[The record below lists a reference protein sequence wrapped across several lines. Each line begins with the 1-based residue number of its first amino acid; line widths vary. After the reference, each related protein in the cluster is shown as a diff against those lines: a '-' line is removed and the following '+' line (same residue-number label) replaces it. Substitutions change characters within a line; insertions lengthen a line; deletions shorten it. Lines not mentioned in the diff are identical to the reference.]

1 MKNGL
6 WSYKEIDAIHLEITN
21 RCNAGCPMCP
31 RYINNGADLNPNL
44 IETDIRYDDFVKWF
58 DVEFVSRLKK
68 LYACGNYGDPIAA
81 KDTLPIYK
89 YLREN
94 NSTMSL
100 MMHTNA
106 SARSPEWFYELG
118 LLMNDEQRG
127 DACVFSVDGLADTN
141 HLYRKNTNFDKILEN
156 MKAYRE
162 AGGIAQWDYLA
173 FKHNAHQIDTARQ
186 LAKELGFTKFNLKKT
201 SRWSRYDAD
210 RLGYHIVPDK
220 NGSYLLQ
227 QPTDESLR
235 NTNVDTLKKVFGIV
249 PNYVSNEEFDKMY
262 PISNDGNSDM
272 YTEYDPITNQS
283 MQINFKKIEIGCRA
297 THFEKG
303 GNSSNNEIFVSAEG
317 EVYPC
322 CFLGGEPNRYVGHPF
337 PEISKLRSDDS
348 FMKMLEI
355 NGGRSSID
363 LHNHTLSSII
373 ENDLYQRLLPRS
385 FELDHNMRS
394 KQCTSCCG
402 KEWNKLDNG
411 ELGNPNAEDAKL
423 T

>member
-1 MKNGL
+1 MNKGL
-6 WSYKEIDAIHLEITN
+6 WSYKDVDAIHLEITN

-31 RYINNGADLNPNL
+31 RYINSGTELNPNL
-44 IETDIRYDDFVKWF
+44 VETDIRYDDFVKWF
-58 DVEFVSRLKK
+58 DIDFVSRLKK

-81 KDTLPIYK
+81 KDTLPIFK

-94 NSTMSL
+94 NSHMAL

-118 LLMNDEQRG
+118 LLMNYERRG
-127 DACVFSVDGLADTN
+127 DACVFSVDGLDDTN
-141 HLYRKNTNFDKILEN
+141 HLYRKNTNFDKILAN

-162 AGGIAQWDYLA
+162 AGGIAQWDYIA

-186 LAKELGFTKFNLKKT
+186 LAKDLGFTKFNLKKT
-201 SRWSRYDAD
+201 TRWGRYDSD
-210 RLGYHIVPDK
+210 GLGYYEVPDK
-220 NGSYLLQ
+220 NGNYLLQ

-235 NTNVDTLKKVFGIV
+235 NTNADTLKKVFGIV
-249 PNYVSNEEFDKMY
+249 PNYVSNEEFDRMY
-262 PISNDGNSDM
+262 PQNADGNSDM
-272 YTEYDPITNQS
+272 YNEYDPSTGKSIE
-283 MQINFKKIEIGCRA
+283 INFKKIEVSCRA
-297 THFEKG
+297 VNFEKG
-303 GNSSNNEIFVSAEG
+303 GASSNNEIFVSAEG

-322 CFLGGEPNRYVGHPF
+322 CFLGGEPNRYVGSDSSGKENIH
-337 PEISKLRSDDS
+337 SDDS
-348 FMKMLEI
+348 FMKMLEL
-355 NGGRSSID
+355 NGGRESID

-373 ENDLYQRLLPRS
+373 ESDLYQRLLPRS

-411 ELGNPNAEDAKL
+411 ELGNPNAEDAQL

>member
-1 MKNGL
+1 
-6 WSYKEIDAIHLEITN
+6 
-21 RCNAGCPMCP
+21 
-31 RYINNGADLNPNL
+31 
-44 IETDIRYDDFVKWF
+44 
-58 DVEFVSRLKK
+58 
-68 LYACGNYGDPIAA
+68 
-81 KDTLPIYK
+81 
-89 YLREN
+89 
-94 NSTMSL
+94 
-100 MMHTNA
+100 
-106 SARSPEWFYELG
+106 
-118 LLMNDEQRG
+118 
-127 DACVFSVDGLADTN
+127 
-141 HLYRKNTNFDKILEN
+141 
-156 MKAYRE
+156 
-162 AGGIAQWDYLA
+162 
-173 FKHNAHQIDTARQ
+173 
-186 LAKELGFTKFNLKKT
+186 
-201 SRWSRYDAD
+201 
-210 RLGYHIVPDK
+210 LGYHIVPDK

-297 THFEKG
+297 ITFDKG
-303 GNSSNNEIFVSAEG
+303 GHSSNNEIFVSAEG

-385 FELDHNMRS
+385 FEVDHNMRS